1 MGHTFDKLTRGLV
14 ALCFVLLL
22 AGGAQAADLGV
33 AGVPVALGKSR
44 DYYGIFAALRDA
56 GVTVYFPTSQYLEQ
70 PTPKALGTET
80 DFLAP
85 CSPDSP
91 AFDALRRSGMRLV
104 ISGDLLYPR
113 GSDLPPLSRDPLRQ
127 IIDCAGRDFVYGV
140 LSYDEP
146 VSTGATL
153 DNVSE
158 LFDRVKKI
166 DPTLPVLMVHAP
178 IILDMPEFATL
189 DGQTG
194 YLKKVKSYSRFADV
208 VGFDVYPVIKEI
220 TKVGTPSSEGAF
232 ADHATAIRDYMRWL
246 RSSIPD
252 RGYFMVLQGFSY
264 VDQFEPDF
272 LRSIASDEVLAT
284 VRAPNLKET
293 MEMAQLS
300 IDGGAELLVW
310 WGVSFQKDETSQIWR
325 DILRTTRAISDAP

>member
-1 MGHTFDKLTRGLV
+1 MGHLFDKLLRWLIVWGF
-14 ALCFVLLL
+14 ALLL
-22 AGGAQAADLGV
+22 AGGAHAADLAV

-44 DYYGIFAALRDA
+44 DYFNIFTALREA
-56 GVTVYFPTSQYLEQ
+56 GVTVYFPTSQYLEH
-70 PTPKALGTET
+70 PTPKSLGTEP
-80 DFLAP
+80 DFLTP

-91 AFDALRRSGMRLV
+91 AFDALRRSGMRLIV
-104 ISGDLLYPR
+104 SGDFLYAR
-113 GSDLPPLSRDPLRQ
+113 GADLPPLSRDPLRQ
-127 IIDCAGRDFVYGV
+127 IIDCAGRDHVYGV

-146 VSTGATL
+146 VSSGATL

-189 DGQTG
+189 DGQTD

-208 VGFDVYPVIKEI
+208 VGFDVYPVNKEI
-220 TKVGTPSSEGAF
+220 AKLGTPSSEGAF
-232 ADHATAIRDYMRWL
+232 ADHAAAIKDYMRWL
-246 RSSIPD
+246 RNSIPD

-264 VDQFEPDF
+264 VDQFEPQF
-272 LRSIASDEVLAT
+272 LRGIAPEEVLAT
-284 VRAPNLKET
+284 VRAPNLEET

-310 WGVSFQKDETSQIWR
+310 WGVSFQKDDTSQIWR
-325 DILRTTRAISDAP
+325 DILKTTRAISDAP